1 MSAVRLRP
9 DCSVDLGA
17 FFRAVV
23 GISSHLDS
31 FYCVFARFFEVSK
44 NFLLRP

>member
-1 MSAVRLRP
+1 MRAVRLRS

-23 GISSHLDS
+23 GISSRLGL
-31 FYCVFARFFEVSK
+31 FPCAFT
-44 NFLLRP
+44 